1 MKTSIQTLFDPF
13 NRILLQKS
21 WTIPIRTDLHLNR
34 MHDWTARGKRWGG
47 QSATTHR
54 YWFQG
59 YKSPWSQC
67 LNKYKYDHREK
78 KNKGWRALW
87 LMSPK
92 CLTFFHLCW
101 FFKRREQGGSLCS
114 CTPHSWD
121 ATIVPREDKACV
133 LTQSGCVCYE
143 IRNRGL
149 FLLSFSK
156 QYRKPNLVGQP
167 GGMNIYTRDWKTTD
181 AQRDRPIREKTNST
195 RN

>member
-34 MHDWTARGKRWGG
+34 MHDWTARGKRWGA

-54 YWFQG
+54 YWFHG

-101 FFKRREQGGSLCS
+101 FFLRGENREAVFAAAHRTPGMQPSSRVRTKPVSWLSLAVC
-114 CTPHSWD
+114 
-121 ATIVPREDKACV
+121 ATKSE
-133 LTQSGCVCYE
+133 TEVCFFYPFQNNTE
-143 IRNRGL
+143 
-149 FLLSFSK
+149 
-156 QYRKPNLVGQP
+156 NL
-167 GGMNIYTRDWKTTD
+167 I
-181 AQRDRPIREKTNST
+181 
-195 RN
+195 